1 MSIAAAASHTQPV
14 EDESARP
21 TLFAPGGPLNPA
33 QDPDH
38 PAPESPRPD
47 GGSDTSADPTP
58 ASELFST
65 RTRDQANEDLDGSGD
80 APIDLREGA
89 VAAPTQGPRDV
100 ALDRALLETM
110 ATAAEAIEYIERA
123 RGHLY
128 TLHHLLV
135 RADILFAD
143 VATSLRDQGHADEAE
158 ILETRVIGRDVIDD
172 RWSFEVVEAFEDGF
186 YGPISGAVR
195 DIERR
200 TVGGRRHA
208 LDAALKQARAR
219 SDVEAEP
226 RD

>member
-1 MSIAAAASHTQPV
+1 MAMAEAASHTPPV

-21 TLFAPGGPLNPA
+21 TLFAPGGPLTSA

-38 PAPESPRPD
+38 AAPESQRPAGD
-47 GGSDTSADPTP
+47 PDTSAAPTP

-65 RTRDQANEDLDGSGD
+65 QTRDQADDDLDGAGVE
-80 APIDLREGA
+80 PIDLRDGTIA
-89 VAAPTQGPRDV
+89 SPTSTSHGDV
-100 ALDRALLETM
+100 PDRELLETM

-135 RADILFAD
+135 RADILFSEA
-143 VATSLRDQGHADEAE
+143 ATSLREQGHPDEAE
-158 ILETRVIGRDVIDD
+158 ILETRVIGRNVIDD

-186 YGPISGAVR
+186 YGPVSGAVR

-208 LDAALKQARAR
+208 LDAAVKQARTR
-219 SDVEAEP
+219 SDVESEP
-226 RD
+226 RG